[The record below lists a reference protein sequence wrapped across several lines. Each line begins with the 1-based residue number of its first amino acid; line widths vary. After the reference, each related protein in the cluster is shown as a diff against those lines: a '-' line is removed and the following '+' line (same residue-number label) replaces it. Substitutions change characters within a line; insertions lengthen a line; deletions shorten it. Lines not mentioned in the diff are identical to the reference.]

1 MTLCGISSKCFKIC
15 GASIFASDKVIE
27 SSDVA
32 TKAPKSSI
40 KKERLSSDGAR
51 HYKPLHII
59 LGI

>member
-51 HYKPLHII
+51 RGQTL
-59 LGI
+59 